1 MCTQVHEQKARM
13 KIFYGWKMVGAACAI
28 QFLLGALLLQ
38 SFGLY
43 IAVLSEEM
51 GWSKT
56 TLSGAAALQ
65 SAESAI
71 IGPLLGW
78 LMDRL
83 GPQSIIRW
91 GIVIFSA
98 GLLLLSQVNS
108 VASFYFSAALMAVG
122 ASLAGYF
129 PLSVAIVHWFEK
141 QRARALSIMSMGLA
155 LGGLVVPVMA
165 WSMQQWGWRNTALA
179 TGILSL
185 VVGLPMARVI
195 RRRPEDHGEYV
206 DGIAPTE
213 KPLEQAT
220 EKPIEQISA
229 TPLATVSVPKA
240 PAPAGFTA
248 RQALATRAFWM
259 LALGHGLALLVVTAV
274 NVHAITHI
282 KEGLGY
288 SVATAGWVIM
298 LMTFGQLL
306 GVLLGAGMGD
316 RYEKRKVAALCM
328 LSHAVGL
335 LFLTFSTHFVELVGF
350 AVFHGLAWG
359 LRGPLMQAIRADYY
373 GVGAIGAIM
382 GISAAVIAVGQ
393 IAGPMVAGVLADLT
407 GDYRLGFTLLALT
420 AALGSVAFMLA
431 TKPQHQEG
439 ALSTP

>member
-1 MCTQVHEQKARM
+1 M
-13 KIFYGWKMVGAACAI
+13 KIFYGWKMVGAACGI

-98 GLLLLSQVNS
+98 GLLLLSQVDS
-108 VASFYFSAALMAVG
+108 VASFYLSAALMAVG

-141 QRARALSIMSMGLA
+141 QRARALSIMSLGLA
-155 LGGLVVPVMA
+155 LGGLAVPLMA
-165 WSMQQWGWRNTALA
+165 WSMQQWGWRHTALG
-179 TGILSL
+179 TGVLAL

-195 RRRPEDHGEYV
+195 RRRPQDHGEYV
-206 DGIAPTE
+206 DGIAPASTSAD
-213 KPLEQAT
+213 PL
-220 EKPIEQISA
+220 SA
-229 TPLATVSVPKA
+229 PKA
-240 PAPAGFTA
+240 PAPVGFTA

-298 LMTFGQLL
+298 LMTFGQLM
-306 GVLLGAGMGD
+306 GVLLGAGMGERFD
-316 RYEKRKVAALCM
+316 KSKVAALCM
-328 LSHAVGL
+328 LSHAIGL
-335 LFLTFSTHFVELVGF
+335 LFLTFSTHLAELVAF

-359 LRGPLMQAIRADYY
+359 LRGPLMQAIRADYF

-407 GDYRLGFTLLALT
+407 GDYRMGFTLLALT
-420 AALGSVAFMLA
+420 AAMGSLAFMLA
-431 TKPQHQEG
+431 TKPRHKVG
-439 ALSTP
+439 VANNT

>member
-1 MCTQVHEQKARM
+1 M
-13 KIFYGWKMVGAACAI
+13 FYGWRIVGAACGI

-56 TLSGAAALQ
+56 TLGGAAALQ

-98 GLLLLSQVNS
+98 GLLLLSQVES
-108 VASFYFSAALMAVG
+108 VSSFYASAVLLAVG

-141 QRARALSIMSMGLA
+141 HRARALSFMSLGLA
-155 LGGLVVPVMA
+155 MGGLVVPVVA
-165 WSMQQWGWRNTALA
+165 WSMQQWGWRATAAA
-179 TGILSL
+179 TSL
-185 VVGLPMARVI
+185 VAFVVGLPLARTI

-206 DGIAPTE
+206 DGIRPEDPPAQDVASGP
-213 KPLEQAT
+213 Q
-220 EKPIEQISA
+220 
-229 TPLATVSVPKA
+229 A
-240 PAPAGFTA
+240 PAPAGFTLREA
-248 RQALATRAFWM
+248 MATRAFWL
-259 LALGHGLALLVVTAV
+259 LAAGHGLALLVVTAV
-274 NVHAITHI
+274 NVHAITHM

-288 SVATAGWVIM
+288 PVATAGWVIM
-298 LMTFGQLL
+298 LMTFSQLI
-306 GVLLGAGMGD
+306 GVLLGAGLGD
-316 RYEKRKVAALCM
+316 RFEKRKVAALCM
-328 LSHAVGL
+328 LSHALGL
-335 LFLTFSTHFVELVGF
+335 LFLTYSTHLAELIAF
-350 AVFHGLAWG
+350 SIFHGVAWG
-359 LRGPLMQAIRADYY
+359 LRGPFMQALRADYF
-373 GVGAIGAIM
+373 GRQAIGAIM
-382 GISAAVIAVGQ
+382 GISAALIAVGQ

-407 GDYRLGFTLLALT
+407 GDYRLGFTALAVT
-420 AALGSVAFMLA
+420 AALGSVSFLLA
-431 TKPQHQEG
+431 VKPAQPASRS
-439 ALSTP
+439 AL

>member
-1 MCTQVHEQKARM
+1 MFIQVHEQQARM
-13 KIFYGWKMVGAACAI
+13 KIFYGWKMVGAACGI

-98 GLLLLSQVNS
+98 GLLLLSQVDS
-108 VASFYFSAALMAVG
+108 VATFYLSAALMAVG

-141 QRARALSIMSMGLA
+141 QRARALSIMSLGLA
-155 LGGLVVPVMA
+155 LGGLAVPLMA
-165 WSMQQWGWRNTALA
+165 WSMQQWGWRHTALG
-179 TGILSL
+179 TGVLAL

-195 RRRPEDHGEYV
+195 RRRPQDHGEYV
-206 DGIAPTE
+206 DGIAP
-213 KPLEQAT
+213 A
-220 EKPIEQISA
+220 A
-229 TPLATVSVPKA
+229 TPAGPLSAPKA
-240 PAPAGFTA
+240 PAPVGFTA

-298 LMTFGQLL
+298 LMTFGQLV
-306 GVLLGAGMGD
+306 GVLLGAGMGERFD
-316 RYEKRKVAALCM
+316 KSKVAALCM
-328 LSHAVGL
+328 LSHAIGL
-335 LFLTFSTHFVELVGF
+335 LFLTFSTHLAELVAF

-359 LRGPLMQAIRADYY
+359 LRGPLMQAIRADYF

-420 AALGSVAFMLA
+420 AAMGSLAFMLA
-431 TKPQHQEG
+431 TKPQHKVG
-439 ALSTP
+439 AADNT

>member
-1 MCTQVHEQKARM
+1 M
-13 KIFYGWKMVGAACAI
+13 KIFYGWKMVGAACGI

-98 GLLLLSQVNS
+98 GLLLLSQVDS
-108 VASFYFSAALMAVG
+108 VASFYLSAALMAVG

-141 QRARALSIMSMGLA
+141 QRARALSIMSLGLA
-155 LGGLVVPVMA
+155 LGGLAVPLMA
-165 WSMQQWGWRNTALA
+165 WSMQQWGWRHTALG
-179 TGILSL
+179 TGVLAL

-195 RRRPEDHGEYV
+195 RRRPQDHGEYV
-206 DGIAPTE
+206 DGIEPASTSAD
-213 KPLEQAT
+213 PL
-220 EKPIEQISA
+220 SA
-229 TPLATVSVPKA
+229 PKA
-240 PAPAGFTA
+240 PAPVGFTA

-298 LMTFGQLL
+298 LMTFGQLM
-306 GVLLGAGMGD
+306 GVLLGAGMGERFD
-316 RYEKRKVAALCM
+316 KSKVAALCM
-328 LSHAVGL
+328 LSHAIGL
-335 LFLTFSTHFVELVGF
+335 LFLTFSTHLAELVAF

-359 LRGPLMQAIRADYY
+359 LRGPLMQAIRADYF

-407 GDYRLGFTLLALT
+407 GDYRMGFTLLALT
-420 AALGSVAFMLA
+420 AAMGSLAFMLA
-431 TKPQHQEG
+431 TKPLHKVG
-439 ALSTP
+439 VANNT

>member
-1 MCTQVHEQKARM
+1 M

-98 GLLLLSQVNS
+98 GLLLLSQVDS
-108 VASFYFSAALMAVG
+108 VATFYFSAALMAVG

-141 QRARALSIMSMGLA
+141 QRARALSIMSLGLA
-155 LGGLVVPVMA
+155 LGGLAVPLMA
-165 WSMQQWGWRNTALA
+165 WSMQQWGWRHTALG
-179 TGILSL
+179 TGVLAL

-195 RRRPEDHGEYV
+195 RRRPQDHGDYV
-206 DGIAPTE
+206 DGIAPASTPAD
-213 KPLEQAT
+213 PL
-220 EKPIEQISA
+220 SA
-229 TPLATVSVPKA
+229 PKA
-240 PAPAGFTA
+240 PAPVGFTA

-298 LMTFGQLL
+298 LMTFGQLV
-306 GVLLGAGMGD
+306 GVLLGAGMGERFD
-316 RYEKRKVAALCM
+316 KRKVAALCM
-328 LSHAVGL
+328 LSHAIGL
-335 LFLTFSTHFVELVGF
+335 LFLTFSTHLAELVAF

-359 LRGPLMQAIRADYY
+359 LRGPLMQAIRADYF

-420 AALGSVAFMLA
+420 AAMGSLAFMLA
-431 TKPQHQEG
+431 TKPLHKVG
-439 ALSTP
+439 VANNT

>member
-1 MCTQVHEQKARM
+1 VSIQVHEPQARM

-91 GIVIFSA
+91 GMVIFSA
-98 GLLLLSQVNS
+98 GLLLLSQVDS
-108 VASFYFSAALMAVG
+108 VATFYLSAALMAVS

-141 QRARALSIMSMGLA
+141 QRARALSIMSLGLA
-155 LGGLVVPVMA
+155 LGGLAVPLMA
-165 WSMQQWGWRNTALA
+165 WSMQQWGWRHTALG
-179 TGILSL
+179 TGVLAL

-195 RRRPEDHGEYV
+195 RRRPQDHGDYV
-206 DGIAPTE
+206 DGIAP
-213 KPLEQAT
+213 A
-220 EKPIEQISA
+220 A
-229 TPLATVSVPKA
+229 TPSGPLSAPKA

-298 LMTFGQLL
+298 LMTFGQLV
-306 GVLLGAGMGD
+306 GVLLGAGMGERFD
-316 RYEKRKVAALCM
+316 KSKVAALCM
-328 LSHAVGL
+328 LSHAIGL
-335 LFLTFSTHFVELVGF
+335 LFLTFSTHFAELVAF

-359 LRGPLMQAIRADYY
+359 LRGPLMQAIRADYF

-420 AALGSVAFMLA
+420 AAMGSLAFMLA
-431 TKPQHQEG
+431 TKPQHKVGVENN
-439 ALSTP
+439 T